1 MKLPGKMGFQR
12 GLAPFGGVQ
21 RQRLWQDSKG
31 QRPLGRFGR
40 QPNKKGVAKRRDR
53 VYNKRK
59 LVSGRGERPH
69 RR

>member
-1 MKLPGKMGFQR
+1 MKLLRVMGFQR

-40 QPNKKGVAKRRDR
+40 QPN
-53 VYNKRK
+53 N
-59 LVSGRGERPH
+59 GEELQWKQSLTV
-69 RR
+69 